1 MNKKIGI
8 LTFHR
13 ALSYGA
19 MLQAYALQNFMWNL
33 GIENEIVDYNCKY
46 MVDHYQKNFRKTYG
60 NPIKG
65 FAWNLMT
72 LKGIKKERITRNT
85 FVNARLKLSKG
96 YSAETIKSAKDSY
109 SAFISGSDQV
119 WSPTCV
125 GFDPVYFLTFANPC
139 QKYSYS
145 ASIAT
150 KTIPENLKEEYKKR
164 LADFQ
169 MYSVREQSG
178 AEIVKD
184 LTGKEAFVNI
194 DPTLLLS
201 KNQWDKLATDV
212 LNEPYIF
219 LFTVHKPKNLI
230 NYALELSQKT
240 GLKVIYLNKFKSVKH
255 KNLQYLDP
263 VTADKFVGLIK
274 NAKYVCT
281 NSFHGTAFS
290 VIYHKNFVVETDTCK
305 GKNIRSEELLKSLGL
320 EKQIL
325 NSEGFINIDH
335 KSDWNYV
342 EEKLNEERK
351 KSENYLLSIQQQ
363 IKGAP

>member
-1 MNKKIGI
+1 MSKKIGI

-19 MLQAYALQNFMWNL
+19 MLQAYALQNFMYDL
-33 GIENEIVDYNCKY
+33 GIENEIVDYNCNY

-65 FAWNLMT
+65 LGWNLLT
-72 LKGIKKERITRNT
+72 LKGIKKERKTRDE
-85 FVNARLKLSKG
+85 FVNSHLKLSKS
-96 YSAETIKSAKDSY
+96 YNAETINSANENY
-109 SAFISGSDQV
+109 SAFICGSDQV

-125 GFDPVYFLTFANPC
+125 GFDPVYFLTFAKPW

-150 KTIPENLKEEYKKR
+150 KNIPENLNDEYKNR
-164 LADFQ
+164 LSDFQ
-169 MYSVREQSG
+169 MYSVREESG

-184 LTGKEAFVNI
+184 LTGKDAFVNI

-230 NYALELSQKT
+230 NYALNLSQKT
-240 GLKVIYLNKFKSVKH
+240 GLKVIYLNKLKSVKH

-263 VTADKFVGLIK
+263 VTANKFVGLIK

-320 EKQIL
+320 ESQIL
-325 NSEGFINIDH
+325 NSQSFLSIDH
-335 KSDWNYV
+335 KANWNYV
-342 EEKLNEERK
+342 EEKLKEERK
-351 KSENYLLSIQQQ
+351 KSEKYLLSIQQQ
-363 IKGAP
+363 IKGEP

>member
-19 MLQAYALQNFMWNL
+19 MLQAYALQNFMLEL

-46 MVDHYQKNFRKTYG
+46 MVDHYQKNFRKTQG

-65 FAWNLMT
+65 LGWNLMT
-72 LKGIKKERITRNT
+72 LSGVKKERKTRDE
-85 FVNARLKLSKG
+85 FVNKHLVLSKN
-96 YSAETIKSAKDSY
+96 YTADTINSATDNY
-109 SAFISGSDQV
+109 SAFITGSDQV

-125 GFDPVYFLTFANPC
+125 GFDPVYFLTFAKPQ
-139 QKYSYS
+139 QKYSYA

-150 KTIPENLKEEYKKR
+150 KTIPENLKDEFKNR
-164 LADFQ
+164 IQTFQ
-169 MYSVREQSG
+169 MCSLREQSG

-184 LTGKEAFVNI
+184 LTGKDAFVNI
-194 DPTLLLS
+194 DPTLLLTQKS
-201 KNQWDKLATDV
+201 WDKLAVNV
-212 LNEPYIF
+212 LDEPYIF

-230 NYALELSQKT
+230 NYSLELHKKT
-240 GLKVIYLNKFKSVKH
+240 GLKVVYLNKLKTCKD
-255 KNLQYLDP
+255 KGIEYMDP

-274 NAKYVCT
+274 NASYVCT

-290 VIYHKNFVVETDTCK
+290 VIYHKNFVVETETCK
-305 GKNIRSEELLKSLGL
+305 GKNIRSEELLNHLGL
-320 EKQIL
+320 NNRIM
-325 NSEGFINIDH
+325 NSQNNTDINA

-342 EEKLNEERK
+342 EEKLQEERE
-351 KSENYLLSIQQQ
+351 KSRNYLLSIQRQF
-363 IKGAP
+363 